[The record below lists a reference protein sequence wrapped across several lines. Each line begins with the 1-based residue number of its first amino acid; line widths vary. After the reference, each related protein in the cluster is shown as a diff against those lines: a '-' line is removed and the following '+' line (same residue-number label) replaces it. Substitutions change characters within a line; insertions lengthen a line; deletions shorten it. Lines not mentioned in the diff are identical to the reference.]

1 MKRQPMTYTEHLR
14 LHGGLPKMGEDAT
27 AVLEQIR
34 DQLAK
39 SGTTPEAVAQMSSDA
54 AAAAAAVGQGGGD
67 PDPAAVAAAAVE
79 AGKSAPAIPANET
92 PEQELSRLRKTL
104 ADHNMRESMAVVAA
118 GVVEQ
123 TKTAQVQQQE
133 AMAKMMR
140 EEVEKAMQ
148 GQPMSEA
155 VAAVLKDVRAP
166 SRLVFPGASEDF
178 ATQLEQ
184 GKGLTVQQRESV
196 RGGVDKG
203 VKEFMDSKS
212 FALFMGA
219 IDRMKR
225 GMARDFELKA
235 LAESTDASGGFLVP
249 PEWMSDVLA
258 LLRPATVVMAA
269 GPRTIPIGKSL
280 HSVAL
285 SAAGTVYWGTENAAT
300 PPSQESFTDTP
311 LLAPH
316 SLTALVPASNQ
327 LLRDTSR
334 VGLEDAERIIREDLV
349 LIMALGMDLGF
360 LQGSGEGGQPLGI
373 LNNGSLVDVTTRL
386 GVATNGSF
394 FDDDIARNIVATYR
408 TFNLQQPRLAWFF
421 NPILINQLEGLK
433 DNEGRYLLE
442 SGQLTVNPD
451 QRTGTLWKIPFYTT
465 TQIPSNLT
473 RGSSSA
479 ATYVALVDMNNL
491 YVGES
496 RELTLDSSSEAS
508 YTPDSGTT
516 WINAFQNRQTLFRA
530 EWIGDIAHRRPS
542 QGIVVCRGIKTE

>member
-1 MKRQPMTYTEHLR
+1 MKRRPMTYSEHIR
-14 LHGGLPKMGEDAT
+14 LHGGLPTMGEDAT

-39 SGTTPEAVAQMSSDA
+39 SGTTPEAVAQMSADA
-54 AAAAAAVGQGGGD
+54 AAAAAAVGQAAAPGATD
-67 PDPAAVAAAAVE
+67 PAVAAAE
-79 AGKSAPAIPANET
+79 AAKSAPAIPENET
-92 PEQELSRLRKTL
+92 PEQELQRLRKTL
-104 ADHNMRESMAVVAA
+104 ADHSMRESMAVVAA

-123 TKTAQVQQQE
+123 TKAAQVAQQE
-133 AMAKMMR
+133 AMATMMR
-140 EEVEKAMQ
+140 QEVEKAMQ

-155 VAAVLKDVRAP
+155 VAAVLKDVRSP

-178 ATQLEQ
+178 AAQLEQ
-184 GKGLTVQQRESV
+184 GKGLTVQNRETL

-203 VKEFMDSKS
+203 VKEFMESKS

-249 PEWMSDVLA
+249 PEWMSDVLS

-300 PPSQESFTDTP
+300 PPSQESFIDTP
-311 LLAPH
+311 LLLPH

-386 GVATNGSF
+386 GIATNGSF

-473 RGSSSA
+473 RGTSSA

-508 YTPDSGTT
+508 YTPDAGTT

-530 EWIGDIAHRRPS
+530 EWIGDIAHRRPGA
-542 QGIVVCRGIKTE
+542 GIVVCRGIKTE